1 MCFQLHWWT
10 AGGLLLVI
18 PDCFAQLSVVV
29 IDGVSEKCLVVLLHF
44 VQGGRGWWEWHILGT
59 TSIIL
64 CTWLWHVHICIYSPT
79 PATLLHEP
87 AIHSP
92 TVYMRT
98 HILYMYTSSTL
109 VRIFTYLTY
118 VYTQVCTVEVNTV
131 STHTTTKVH
140 NLSTYITVL
149 IQVQRTH
156 DHYFTNV
163 PI

>member
-1 MCFQLHWWT
+1 M
-10 AGGLLLVI
+10 
-18 PDCFAQLSVVV
+18 
-29 IDGVSEKCLVVLLHF
+29 GVAYIRYYKHNPMYMVM
-44 VQGGRGWWEWHILGT
+44 T
-59 TSIIL
+59 
-64 CTWLWHVHICIYSPT
+64 CTHICIYSPT

-92 TVYMRT
+92 TVYMHT

-118 VYTQVCTVEVNTV
+118 VYTQLCTVEVNTV